1 MGDVGIIKNAYLCI
15 SFFFLIN
22 IMNAQNVN
30 ECSDY
35 VSDELCLRYT
45 ASGYQEIV
53 GGNHSKAINESRK
66 IANIT
71 AQSELSKMV
80 NSAVTRVVEV
90 MSNEN
95 DNFIEVSY
103 DTTLISSYMIFHGM
117 KTICRSEPKLIGNM
131 YVTYITKEISF
142 DNISDM
148 MSFKNDNDKQK
159 FRELI
164 TK

>member
-1 MGDVGIIKNAYLCI
+1 MGDVGMIKNAYLCI
-15 SFFFLIN
+15 SFIFLIN

-80 NSAVTRVVEV
+80 KTVVTHVAEV
-90 MSNEN
+90 MSEGNGYYSEMT
-95 DNFIEVSY
+95 F
-103 DTTLISSYMIFHGM
+103 DTTLVSSYMIFNGM
-117 KTICRSEPKLIGNM
+117 KTVCQSETKLIGNA